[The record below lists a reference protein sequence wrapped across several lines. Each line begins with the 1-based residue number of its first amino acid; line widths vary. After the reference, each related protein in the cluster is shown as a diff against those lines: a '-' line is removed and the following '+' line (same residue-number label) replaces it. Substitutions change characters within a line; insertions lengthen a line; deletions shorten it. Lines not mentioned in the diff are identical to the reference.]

1 MVRRRKRDI
10 AYVYIAM
17 KVKVLV
23 VGSIPGHGAMIS
35 HASWPKNQNITQKQ
49 YCGKFNKNF
58 KTAYIK
64 KIFKKL
70 IIYYK

>member
-10 AYVYIAM
+10 QYVCIAM

-23 VGSIPGHGAMIS
+23 VGSVPGQGAMIS

-58 KTAYIK
+58 KNGPHQENLQ
-64 KIFKKL
+64 KINNL
-70 IIYYK
+70 L